1 MNNNC
6 TLQTKNKLFIQLSER
21 VFFGD
26 IYKKKKGGH
35 SIFLGKVK
43 NSNFAVANKNLSF
56 INSSCL

>member
-1 MNNNC
+1 MNSNC
-6 TLQTKNKLFIQLSER
+6 TLQTKNKMFIQLSER

-26 IYKKKKGGH
+26 IHKKKGGH
-35 SIFLGKVK
+35 GVFLGKVT